1 MKSKILAR
9 FNFITKSCSPEQ
21 NYQQNVQIKQVK
33 LKCLIKRY
41 LNANIKLLQCKGQ
54 NPDYLKSHV
63 VYEFSCPAC
72 NAGYIVKTDRNL
84 GTRIKE
90 HCGFD
95 KN

>member
-1 MKSKILAR
+1 M
-9 FNFITKSCSPEQ
+9 
-21 NYQQNVQIKQVK
+21 
-33 LKCLIKRY
+33 
-41 LNANIKLLQCKGQ
+41 QCKGQ